1 MTKKARTRSDTMR
14 ESAFQVRQ
22 VMSSRRSKVIAI
34 SIAFVYLM
42 LYFAITGLYSFY
54 PGEAG
59 FSIHILEN
67 WPALIFRERAPY
79 NWEPIG
85 IISIGGLDIFL
96 SVPNIIL
103 GFVIGLLVG
112 VNIAVSVYTYTHRT
126 LCRIDPS
133 RSMLSAVPA
142 LLTGFACCGPTLLI
156 SLGIAS
162 ASITIAFVTILPLFL
177 PMALIGLVASLL
189 WSGWKLASGKPE
201 DSQSEDEKVTLTL
214 DIH

>member
-1 MTKKARTRSDTMR
+1 MRSYLLR
-14 ESAFQVRQ
+14 ESVSQIRQ
-22 VMSSRRSKVIAI
+22 VMSSRRSKVTAI
-34 SIAFVYLM
+34 IISLVYLM

-54 PGEAG
+54 PNGAG

-85 IISIGGLDIFL
+85 ILTIGGLDIFL
-96 SVPNIIL
+96 SIPNLIL
-103 GFVIGLLVG
+103 GLIIGILVG
-112 VNIAVSVYTYTHRT
+112 VNIAVSIYTYTHRT

-133 RSMLSAVPA
+133 RSVLSAVPA
-142 LLTGFACCGPTLLI
+142 LLTGFACCGPTLLL

-177 PMALIGLVASLL
+177 PVALIGLVGSLL
-189 WSGWKLASGKPE
+189 WSGWKLSPSSLDE
-201 DSQSEDEKVTLTL
+201 NQSEDSKVTLTL
-214 DIH
+214 EIH